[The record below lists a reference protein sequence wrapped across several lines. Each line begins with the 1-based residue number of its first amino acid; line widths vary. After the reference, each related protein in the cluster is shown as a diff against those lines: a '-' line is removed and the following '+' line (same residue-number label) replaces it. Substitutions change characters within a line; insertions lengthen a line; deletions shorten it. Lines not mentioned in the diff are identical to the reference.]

1 MEHIKKIKELVDKFL
16 EEIAD
21 EKKIDGSNIAV
32 VKEAVSA
39 YQKLCELYEDAE
51 GGEYGA
57 QRRSRRT
64 GRYMAQGG
72 GGRGGSG
79 GGSGGGQGGGGYN
92 AGGYGNYG
100 FMMPMGG
107 YGYGAGGYNAGGYGA
122 GDKQEIAEELESLA
136 QSGGGSEGMNT
147 ALREAARWLRQG

>member
-16 EEIAD
+16 EEIAE
-21 EKKIDGSNIAV
+21 EKKIDGANIAV

-39 YQKLCELYEDAE
+39 YQKLCELAEDAE

-72 GGRGGSG
+72 GRGGSSGGSG
-79 GGSGGGQGGGGYN
+79 GNYGGY
-92 AGGYGNYG
+92 
-100 FMMPMGG
+100 MMPV
-107 YGYGAGGYNAGGYGA
+107 YGAGGYGTS
-122 GDKQEIAEELESLA
+122 DKQELAMELETLA
-136 QSGGGSEGMNT
+136 QSGGGSEGMST

>member
-1 MEHIKKIKELVDKFL
+1 MEHIKKIKELVNKFL

-21 EKKIDGSNIAV
+21 EKKIDGTNIAI

-39 YQKLCELYEDAE
+39 YQKLCELCEDAE

-57 QRRSRRT
+57 QRRSRRS

-72 GGRGGSG
+72 GQGGR
-79 GGSGGGQGGGGYN
+79 GGSGGGQGGGGYGN
-92 AGGYGNYG
+92 YGGYGYG
-100 FMMPMGG
+100 MA
-107 YGYGAGGYNAGGYGA
+107 YGAGGYNAGGYGA
-122 GDKQEIAEELESLA
+122 GDKQELADELEQLA
-136 QSGGGSEGMNT
+136 QSGGGSEGMMT